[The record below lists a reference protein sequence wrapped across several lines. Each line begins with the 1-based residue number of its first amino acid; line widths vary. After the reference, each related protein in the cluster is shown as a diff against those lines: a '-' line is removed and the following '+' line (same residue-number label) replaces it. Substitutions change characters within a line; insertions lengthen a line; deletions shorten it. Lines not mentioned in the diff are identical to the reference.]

1 MSTGTLARLAVALPI
16 VLAVA
21 SGGCGGEEIAPQP
34 AHPDPTAATPASAS
48 APASAIADATPAVK
62 VAPAAEPPACPAL
75 DVTVPGLAVTS
86 RHDAAL
92 QDIVDFGSGMDPF
105 FAKLARL
112 ARGEPGVTVRIGVYG
127 DSNLAN
133 DRTLG
138 YLRRLLQPMWG
149 DGGHGWVA
157 FGLPWVWYKHM
168 DVRHGTTG
176 NWASYNLSSSHAPDY
191 FYGFGGTAAESS
203 EPGATAWVATAKTGA
218 TVGTAVSAFILYYM
232 ARPKGGTFEVGIDGV
247 AKETIDT
254 TADEPTLVSKRFD
267 VDDGPHKLTVTVKKG
282 RVRVF
287 GAVLERGAGL
297 VVDSLGIASL
307 NPWLLGTMD
316 KNMAGAGLAD
326 RNYDLLLETSGS
338 NMCASKYL
346 PGLLDIWHAALPHSG
361 ILLWSPPDAA
371 MPPDWHSEPLMKRC
385 QAEKQ
390 GVAKAGSIAFWDLY
404 AALGGA
410 GSMPRWL
417 GESRTASWCE
427 PDGLH
432 LGPML
437 NKYIAERFAHAI
449 IAELDRRAH
458 ADARLGCP
466 AR

>member
-1 MSTGTLARLAVALPI
+1 MSTGPLARLAI
-16 VLAVA
+16 VVAVA
-21 SGGCGGEEIAPQP
+21 GCGGEEVAQP
-34 AHPDPTAATPASAS
+34 AHPVADPAA
-48 APASAIADATPAVK
+48 APAAASPAIADATPAVA
-62 VAPAAEPPACPAL
+62 VTTTPPAAEPPPCPTL
-75 DVTVPGLAVTS
+75 DVNVPALAVTS

-168 DVRHGTTG
+168 DVQHGTTG
-176 NWASYNLSSSHAPDY
+176 NWTSYNLSSSHAPDY
-191 FYGFGGTAAESS
+191 FYGFGGTAAEST
-203 EPGATAWVATAKTGA
+203 EPGATAWVATARAGA
-218 TVGTAVSAFILYYM
+218 PVGTAVSSFILYYM
-232 ARPKGGTFEVGIDGV
+232 ARPKGGTFEVGVDGT

-254 TADEPTLVSKRFD
+254 VADEPTLMSKRYD
-267 VDDGPHKLTVTVKKG
+267 VDDGAHKLTVTVKKG

-287 GAVLERGAGL
+287 GVALERGSGL

-316 KNMAGAGLAD
+316 KKMAGAGLAD
-326 RNYDLLLETSGS
+326 RSYDLLLETSGS

-346 PGLLDIWHAALPHSG
+346 PGLLDIWHDALPHTG

-385 QAEKQ
+385 QGEKQ
-390 GVAKAGSIAFWDLY
+390 AVAKTGSIAFWDLY

-417 GESRTASWCE
+417 SESRSASWCE

-437 NKYIAERFAHAI
+437 NKYIAERFGHAI
-449 IAELDRRAH
+449 LAELDKRVR
-458 ADARLGCP
+458 ADARLGC
-466 AR
+466 AK